1 MNATLS
7 NHARPS
13 LKEQAYERIEEMIV
27 TLELPPG
34 TLLSEHELSRQ
45 IGIGRTPVREA
56 LQRLAADRLVTPL
69 PRRGIV
75 VSEINLTD
83 MLAILETRRVL
94 DRLLASRAAHR
105 ASDAERQE
113 LQACAADMQR
123 AAASGDLRAFMRE
136 DHRFDRIVGEASRN
150 RFAAEASAPLHAHCR
165 RFWFRYRDNGDL
177 QESAT
182 RHIAV
187 MQAIVAGDAAQ
198 AGDAA
203 ERLIDYLET
212 FTRSTIDV
220 F

>member
-1 MNATLS
+1 MNVTLS
-7 NHARPS
+7 KHSRPS

-34 TLLSEHELSRQ
+34 TLLSEYELSRQ

-56 LQRLAADRLVTPL
+56 LQRLAAERLVTPL

-75 VSEINLTD
+75 VAEINLTD
-83 MLAILETRRVL
+83 MLAILETRRAL
-94 DRLLASRAAHR
+94 DRLLASRAAER
-105 ASDAERQE
+105 GSDAERQA
-113 LQACAADMQR
+113 LRACAVDMQK
-123 AAASGDLRAFMRE
+123 AAASGDLRGFMRE
-136 DHRFDRIVGEASRN
+136 DRRFDRIAGEASRN
-150 RFAAEASAPLHAHCR
+150 RFAAEASAPLHTHCR

-177 QESAT
+177 QQSAA

-187 MQAIVAGDAAQ
+187 MQAIAAGDAEK
-198 AGDAA
+198 AGDAT

-220 F
+220 Y